1 MYSTVYTTVS
11 LEKLA
16 TLFELDKKQVHSVIS
31 KMIIQEELS
40 ATLDEPT
47 DCLMMHRVEPSR
59 LQMIALN
66 FTDKLQQLADN
77 NEQLRYT

>member
-1 MYSTVYTTVS
+1 
-11 LEKLA
+11 
-16 TLFELDKKQVHSVIS
+16 
-31 KMIIQEELS
+31 MIIQEELS

-66 FTDKLQQLADN
+66 LTDKLQQLADN
-77 NEQLRYT
+77 NEQVSFF

>member
-1 MYSTVYTTVS
+1 
-11 LEKLA
+11 
-16 TLFELDKKQVHSVIS
+16 
-31 KMIIQEELS
+31 MIIQEELS

-77 NEQLRYT
+77 NEQVDIDCTLSNANRLLAVILFLFMSPHFLS